1 MPKQLPI
8 QWQEFSND
16 ALHVVFVDA
25 KTNLQILALNKGP
38 HYKDLRP
45 IRCNKKTS
53 IESHI
58 IRITFSFYT
67 IVSLLINFVF

>member
-45 IRCNKKTS
+45 IR
-53 IESHI
+53 
-58 IRITFSFYT
+58 
-67 IVSLLINFVF
+67 